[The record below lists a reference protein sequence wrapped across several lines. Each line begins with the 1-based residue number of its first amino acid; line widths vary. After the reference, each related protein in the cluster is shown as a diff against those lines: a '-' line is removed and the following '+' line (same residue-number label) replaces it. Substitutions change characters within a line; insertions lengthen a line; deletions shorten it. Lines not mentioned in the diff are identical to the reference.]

1 MALTQGG
8 LDDARHNGG
17 YLSAACRARA
27 AEALCSVHAVHYA
40 GRVQK
45 LHRGL
50 VVGGD
55 AAQVADGVVADLR
68 HILLAYGFRE
78 HIRKVVA
85 IYALAEIVKGRSCRR
100 QKLARLAVSII
111 RCVPGLVGLW
121 IGYEVI
127 VIRGVDTRGDGY
139 RLGPADVVVG
149 AEGLVSASDHDALV
163 VCGPDAGVVPVKR
176 AYVGEGAAVHLSDV
190 VENSE
195 PLAGDRV
202 CQRADGRDGKK
213 AAYNEHKRQRS
224 AIFFHMVKPPGK
236 LGYNSVS
243 TIISGYIIFCNR
255 NLTIILYS

>member
-1 MALTQGG
+1 MKKCLFTGVATALATPF
-8 LDDARHNGG
+8 
-17 YLSAACRARA
+17 S
-27 AEALCSVHAVHYA
+27 
-40 GRVQK
+40 K
-45 LHRGL
+45 
-50 VVGGD
+50 
-55 AAQVADGVVADLR
+55 DGVNTEE
-68 HILLAYGFRE
+68 F
-78 HIRKVVA
+78 
-85 IYALAEIVKGRSCRR
+85 
-100 QKLARLAVSII
+100 QKFIQFQISS
-111 RCVPGLVGLW
+111 
-121 IGYEVI
+121 
-127 VIRGVDTRGDGY
+127 GV
-139 RLGPADVVVG
+139 
-149 AEGLVSASDHDALV
+149 DALV
-163 VCGPDAGVVPVKR
+163 VCGSDAGVVPVKR